1 MLARGAALGARLRGA
16 PRAMLSSAAAVPALE
31 DFEYSQPPSLPP
43 CDFVPKPY
51 DGEGAQDARGR
62 FLAKPSQAAPR
73 RGLAPAAMTRAP
85 NGPLGAAA
93 APPRAMSSR

>member
-62 FLAKPSQAAPR
+62 FLGHGKPRQG